1 MFPLWRIKMAD
12 KTIENLKELRRE
24 LEGLNTTFTTKQD
37 INIDVG
43 KIKKELTEELKREL
57 QGRSS

>member
-1 MFPLWRIKMAD
+1 MAD

-57 QGRSS
+57 QGRSSYGIGI